1 MTSENTSLI
10 GDSAM
15 TEIEIIKK
23 AFQDH
28 LKWNAV
34 RIDFLANFL
43 LALLKVRSVN
53 LVEIATAF
61 SRKTKRDSNYK
72 RLQRFFRFFPID
84 FSTIGKLIVQLLP
97 IKDKP
102 WILTMDRTN
111 WKFGKLDINPL
122 VLGIAYKGIAFPILW
137 IPLPK
142 RGSSN
147 TAERIELIDRFI
159 RIFGI
164 TKIKCLTADREFIG
178 QEWFGYLLNK
188 LILFRIRIHENF
200 LVTNARGIPVPAKRL
215 FRGLRPGEWR
225 VLKGK
230 RMVLGH
236 ELFIV
241 GLRLSNEEYLILATN
256 NDPELA
262 IKDYSQRWEIE
273 TLFGCLK
280 SRGFRFEST
289 HMTNPKRISKLLA
302 LLAIA
307 FCWCHITGEWVHSHK
322 PIKIKKHGRKA
333 ISISRYGLDQLR
345 EILLN
350 ISHRMRDFKKMVLL
364 LLKQLV
370 SPLMRPT

>member
-1 MTSENTSLI
+1 
-10 GDSAM
+10 M

-23 AFQDH
+23 AFKDH
-28 LKWNAV
+28 LKWNAA
-34 RIDFLANFL
+34 RIGFLANFL
-43 LALLKVRSVN
+43 IALLKVRSVN

-61 SRKTKRDSNYK
+61 SRKAKKESNYK

-84 FSTIGKLIVQLLP
+84 FSTISKLIVQLLP
-97 IKDKP
+97 IKDKL

-122 VLGIAYKGIAFPILW
+122 VLGIAYKGVAFPILW

-142 RGSSN
+142 RGNSN
-147 TAERIELIDRFI
+147 TAERIDLLDRFI
-159 RIFGI
+159 RIFGVA
-164 TKIKCLTADREFIG
+164 KIKCLTADREFIG
-178 QEWFGYLLNK
+178 QEWFRYLLSK

-200 LVTNARGIPVPAKRL
+200 LVMNARGIPVPAKRL
-215 FRGLRPGEWR
+215 FRGLKPGGWQ

-241 GLRLSNEEYLILATN
+241 GLRLSNGEYLILVTN

-289 HMTNPKRISKLLA
+289 HMTNPERISKLLA

-307 FCWCHITGEWVHSHK
+307 FCWCHITGEWLHSHK

-333 ISISRYGLDQLR
+333 ISIFRYGLDQLR

-350 ISHRMRDFKKMVLL
+350 ISYRMRDFKKMVLL
-364 LLKQLV
+364 LLKQSA